1 MASSGEN
8 EWEDLLSDL
17 PSYEKYKSF
26 DETKGIDDIV
36 DCESLENEERVHT
49 FCKMM
54 VRNLR
59 ELATIGDNHNRQE
72 RCYYLQHWIYYKI
85 RKMFVTDSNYN
96 QNMGVVNKIMEVAKK
111 INYSLLNRIPCGVLF
126 YNDITTWKE
135 EKDLHDYFKSFEYI
149 NCNISDKEKCQ
160 KYKEYVTYI
169 KELYETYKP
178 DDCCPYGESYNECP
192 HYFNCEEIYNPSD
205 LLPKLINLNTGSD
218 INKGELLKG
227 YKDQHQQGDRLS
239 PLLTVGEAENRKSF
253 QSPNNMPPFAGSTEL
268 PKCQGSLLENM
279 SQPCVNMAL
288 ISQDLSARE
297 TATRLSP
304 SSVDNASQDISGN
317 IFSTPVVTSDALS
330 ESNNDSSNIII
341 TVYNVLKSNNIYRRL
356 VIVSVLGACL
366 FLFYYFRL
374 RPSASIPYKKNK
386 KNKKKKKINNYHRKQ
401 HENQLPFYELESV
414 YIESPMRQMHLTYN
428 PAQYT
433 LF

>member
-26 DETKGIDDIV
+26 DETNGIDDIV
-36 DCESLENEERVHT
+36 DCKSLENEEERINT
-49 FCKMM
+49 FCKLMA
-54 VRNLR
+54 RNLR
-59 ELATIGDNHNRQE
+59 ELATIGNNHNRQE

-96 QNMGVVNKIMEVAKK
+96 QNMAVVNKIKDVAQK

-126 YNDITTWKE
+126 YNDITSWKE

-149 NCNISDKEKCQ
+149 NCNMSDKNKCQ

-169 KELYETYKP
+169 KKLYETYKP
-178 DDCCPYGESYNECP
+178 DECCFYGESDNECS
-192 HYFNCEEIYNPSD
+192 HYFNCKEIYNPSD

-227 YKDQHQQGDRLS
+227 DKDQHQQGDILS
-239 PLLTVGEAENRKSF
+239 PLLTVGKGENLEYF
-253 QSPNNMPPFAGSTEL
+253 QSPKNISPFAGNTEL
-268 PKCQGSLLENM
+268 PKCQSSLLENM
-279 SQPCVNMAL
+279 SQPCVNMEL

-297 TATRLSP
+297 HATRLSP
-304 SSVDNASQDISGN
+304 SSVDNVSQEINGN
-317 IFSTPVVTSDALS
+317 IFSTPVVTRDALS

-356 VIVSVLGACL
+356 FIVSVLGACL

-374 RPSASIPYKKNK
+374 RSSGSTPYKN
-386 KNKKKKKINNYHRKQ
+386 NKKKKKINNYHRQ
-401 HENQLPFYELESV
+401 QREDQLPFYELESV
-414 YIESPMRQMHLTYN
+414 YIESPIRQMHLTYN
-428 PAQYT
+428 PT
-433 LF
+433 